1 MKIGPIEGAQEDKWY
16 DKCLVES
23 SCCKKHK
30 PTYEEGKCENN
41 NEYLKRKVV
50 RINVAMGK
58 SLKLLI
64 KKIKIG
70 TKVYCEWE
78 TKRGIVVRKVKRE

>member
-1 MKIGPIEGAQEDKWY
+1 
-16 DKCLVES
+16 
-23 SCCKKHK
+23 
-30 PTYEEGKCENN
+30 
-41 NEYLKRKVV
+41 
-50 RINVAMGK
+50 MGK